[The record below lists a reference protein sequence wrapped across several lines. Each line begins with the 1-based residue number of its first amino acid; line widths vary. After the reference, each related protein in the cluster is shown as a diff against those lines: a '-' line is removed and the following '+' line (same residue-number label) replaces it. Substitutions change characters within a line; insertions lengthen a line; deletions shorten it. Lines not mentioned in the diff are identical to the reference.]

1 MEDKTFDLLS
11 KMYSEL
17 AEFRKE
23 TNQRLDKV
31 EERLD
36 KLEDGQQKLGNQ
48 MTRMEE
54 NHSKDSTALF
64 DGYKVTYEKLD
75 GLQKDVDKI
84 DKKIDGLEQIVKNHE
99 VQIKVIK
106 GA

>member
-1 MEDKTFDLLS
+1 MDDKTFDLLS
-11 KMYSEL
+11 KMYAEL
-17 AEFRKE
+17 AEFRRETNDFRKE
-23 TNQRLDKV
+23 TNQRLDKL
-31 EERLD
+31 EE
-36 KLEDGQQKLGNQ
+36 GQHKLGNQ

-54 NHSKDSTALF
+54 NNSKDSTALF

-75 GLQKDVDKI
+75 SLQKDVEKI